1 MGAAL
6 LRLEHARLQ
15 HRVVREDLR
24 DLRHQ
29 RAVADFDR
37 NRGVFG
43 KVAVQPRDQFSAV
56 FRHLVVE
63 IGAENTTIFD
73 TTIAEL
79 LSRARAAIGASMIVR
94 QLAPEFDAF
103 SVHLHTLHFPA
114 GVQNHPEI
122 GRADARFS
130 GVIER
135 NLRGLKR
142 LVAFAA
148 ANHVPFLAQRR

>member
-15 HRVVREDLR
+15 HRVVREHLR

-29 RAVADFDR
+29 RAVAYFDR

-43 KVAVQPRDQFSAV
+43 KVAVQAGDQFSAV

-73 TTIAEL
+73 TT
-79 LSRARAAIGASMIVR
+79 AS
-94 QLAPEFDAF
+94 E
-103 SVHLHTLHFPA
+103 
-114 GVQNHPEI
+114 
-122 GRADARFS
+122 
-130 GVIER
+130 
-135 NLRGLKR
+135 
-142 LVAFAA
+142 
-148 ANHVPFLAQRR
+148 